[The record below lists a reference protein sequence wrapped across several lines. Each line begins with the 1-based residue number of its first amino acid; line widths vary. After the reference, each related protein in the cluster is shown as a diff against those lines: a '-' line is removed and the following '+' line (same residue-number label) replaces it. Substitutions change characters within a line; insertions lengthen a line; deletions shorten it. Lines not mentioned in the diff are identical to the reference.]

1 MLTLTTLSDL
11 NEAFILR
18 SMLEASGIPAFLP
31 DENTC
36 QVDWMYINAIG
47 GIRVQIPEGC
57 EEEAKVVLEQF
68 RADLK

>member
-1 MLTLTTLSDL
+1 MLTLSDI
-11 NEAFILR
+11 NDAFILR

-57 EEEAKVVLEQF
+57 EEDAKVVLEQF
-68 RADLK
+68 KAESK